1 MDGLVSRRTGGSV
14 GRRAGQSWSHQGGE
28 YRGLD
33 TEHVSTYYVDMNL
46 TLSIDDRLVMRARK
60 RAEAMGKSL
69 NELIRDYL
77 RSVTDE
83 GAVDDFERELKD
95 LSAQA
100 GGDRRGWR
108 FNRDDLHAR
117 P

>member
-1 MDGLVSRRTGGSV
+1 
-14 GRRAGQSWSHQGGE
+14 
-28 YRGLD
+28 
-33 TEHVSTYYVDMNL
+33 MNL
-46 TLSIDDRLVMRARK
+46 TLSIDDRLVRRARK

-77 RSVTDE
+77 RAVTDE
-83 GAVDDFERELKD
+83 GAANDFERELKD
-95 LSAQA
+95 LSAKA
-100 GGDRRGWR
+100 GGNRHGWR

>member
-1 MDGLVSRRTGGSV
+1 
-14 GRRAGQSWSHQGGE
+14 
-28 YRGLD
+28 
-33 TEHVSTYYVDMNL
+33 
-46 TLSIDDRLVMRARK
+46 
-60 RAEAMGKSL
+60 MGKSL

-95 LSAQA
+95 LSARA
-100 GGDRRGWR
+100 GGDRGGWR
-108 FNRDDLHAR
+108 FNRDELHDR